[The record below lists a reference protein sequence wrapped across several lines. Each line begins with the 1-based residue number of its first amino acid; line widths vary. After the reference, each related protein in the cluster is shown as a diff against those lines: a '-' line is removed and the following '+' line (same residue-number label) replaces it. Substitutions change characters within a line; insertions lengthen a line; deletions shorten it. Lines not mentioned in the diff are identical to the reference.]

1 MTSHQVNIS
10 FNLFIQSFHN
20 FIKTLAQEWIGKRE
34 GLRAVQ
40 IQFKKSNK
48 SINIKLES
56 GSSGRAVRCIDLREI
71 STIELLAS
79 TNRAQ
84 DYLLIK
90 VAKEYDLVIKFDSYY
105 DRERFASKLELFLEE
120 IGVGRERL
128 EIDLKTMLNTA
139 YTKAKRQK
147 HLEQF
152 FRVVFSHV
160 I

>member
-1 MTSHQVNIS
+1 VTKQ
-10 FNLFIQSFHN
+10 
-20 FIKTLAQEWIGKRE
+20 
-34 GLRAVQ
+34 
-40 IQFKKSNK
+40 
-48 SINIKLES
+48 
-56 GSSGRAVRCIDLREI
+56 
-71 STIELLAS
+71 
-79 TNRAQ
+79 
-84 DYLLIK
+84 
-90 VAKEYDLVIKFDSYY
+90 YDLIIKFDSYHN
-105 DRERFASKLELFLEE
+105 RERFASKLELFLEE